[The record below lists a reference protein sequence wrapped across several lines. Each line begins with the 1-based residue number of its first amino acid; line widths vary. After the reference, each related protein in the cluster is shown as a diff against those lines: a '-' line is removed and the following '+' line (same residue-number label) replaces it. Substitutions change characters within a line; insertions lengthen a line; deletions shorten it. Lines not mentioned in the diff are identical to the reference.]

1 MKIIKFG
8 EDVKDYSF
16 PVLNEREIRAAA
28 GIIFLFMF
36 LSFLLCVLTGN
47 FVMLKYVITIFLADL
62 IIRVFI
68 NPKYAPTLILGRFI
82 VQNQVPEYVGAKQ
95 KKFAWIIGVFLGTP
109 VLVFQVLLNAKS
121 PITGITCMICMMFL
135 FFESAFG
142 ICLGCKFYPL
152 FFKDKAEFCAGE
164 ICDKKSKQE
173 IQRISKAQVIALLA
187 FIILVIL
194 MAYFANEFY
203 LQKPYDLFGVY
214 EDK

>member
-1 MKIIKFG
+1 MKILQFG
-8 EDVKDYSF
+8 EFVESYSF

-36 LSFLLCVLTGN
+36 LSFLLCILTGN

-68 NPKYAPTLILGRFI
+68 NPRFSPSLILGRII

-95 KKFAWIIGVFLGTP
+95 KKFAWIIGICMGAPVF
-109 VLVFQVLLNAKS
+109 VFQVLLNAKS

-135 FFESAFG
+135 FFEASFG

-152 FFKDKAEFCAGE
+152 FFKNKAEFCAGE
-164 ICDKKSKQE
+164 ICDKKLKQE
-173 IQRISKAQVIALLA
+173 IQRISKTQVIALFV
-187 FIILVIL
+187 FIILIIL
-194 MAYFANEFY
+194 TAYFANEFY

-214 EDK
+214 EEK

>member
-8 EDVKDYSF
+8 EDVKGYSF

-82 VQNQVPEYVGAKQ
+82 VRNQNPEYVGAKK
-95 KKFAWIIGVFLGTP
+95 KKFAWIIGICLGAPVF
-109 VLVFQVLLNAKS
+109 VFQVLLNAKS

-135 FFESAFG
+135 FFEASFG

-164 ICDKKSKQE
+164 ICEKRSRQD
-173 IQRISKAQVIALLA
+173 IQRISKAQVIALLVFIV
-187 FIILVIL
+187 FIILTVS
-194 MAYFANEFY
+194 FANEYFFE
-203 LQKPYDLFGVY
+203 KPYDLFRIY
-214 EDK
+214 DK